1 MLDRPH
7 FGGVLRFIVR
17 VMCGGLSR
25 NLAAV
30 FFSLAGICTVEF
42 GSPCL
47 VSAMHETDHRFSVSG
62 YVYDKQGKPVGDAR
76 VHVRDLSDQ
85 TVEAVTTYT
94 DGSGYYKAVIH
105 LHNGNAGDPVQV
117 TAIEEKL
124 GLEEAKT
131 VRAEFS
137 PNDLKTERQATLH
150 IGAVPEG
157 LAPEVPMYWQ
167 YVIGGMM
174 AGALIGA
181 ILWWR
186 RRKTK
191 TRAKR
196 RGKKGSKA

>member
-1 MLDRPH
+1 MLDRPN
-7 FGGVLRFIVR
+7 FGGVFRFIIR
-17 VMCGGLSR
+17 VMRGRPSR

-30 FFSLAGICTVEF
+30 FLSLAGLCAASLGGPRLAF
-42 GSPCL
+42 
-47 VSAMHETDHRFSVSG
+47 AMHETDHRFTVSG

-76 VHVRDLSDQ
+76 VHVRDLRDSKI
-85 TVEAVTTYT
+85 EPVTTYT
-94 DGSGYYKAVIH
+94 DGNGYYKAVLH
-105 LHNGNAGDPVQV
+105 LHNSNAGDPVQV

-124 GLEEAKT
+124 GLQEAKT

-137 PNDLKTERQATLH
+137 PNDLKTERQATVH

-157 LAPEVPMYWQ
+157 LVPEVPMYWQ
-167 YVIGGMM
+167 YGVGGTM
-174 AGALIGA
+174 AVGVIGA

>member
-1 MLDRPH
+1 MLDRPD
-7 FGGVLRFIVR
+7 FGGVFRFIR
-17 VMCGGLSR
+17 HVMRGRPSR
-25 NLAAV
+25 KLAAV
-30 FFSLAGICTVEF
+30 FLSLAGLYAASLGGPRLAF
-42 GSPCL
+42 
-47 VSAMHETDHRFSVSG
+47 AMHETDHRFTVSG

-76 VHVRDLSDQ
+76 VHVRDLRDQ
-85 TVEAVTTYT
+85 KIEPVTTYT
-94 DGSGYYKAVIH
+94 DGSGYYKAVLH
-105 LHNGNAGDPVQV
+105 LHNDNAGDPVQV

-124 GLEEAKT
+124 GLQEAKT

-157 LAPEVPMYWQ
+157 LVPKVPMYWQ
-167 YVIGGMM
+167 YVIGGTM
-174 AGALIGA
+174 AGAMIGV

>member
-1 MLDRPH
+1 V
-7 FGGVLRFIVR
+7 VL
-17 VMCGGLSR
+17 
-25 NLAAV
+25 
-30 FFSLAGICTVEF
+30 
-42 GSPCL
+42 
-47 VSAMHETDHRFSVSG
+47 
-62 YVYDKQGKPVGDAR
+62 
-76 VHVRDLSDQ
+76 
-85 TVEAVTTYT
+85 
-94 DGSGYYKAVIH
+94 H
-105 LHNGNAGDPVQV
+105 LHNDNAGDPVQV

-124 GLEEAKT
+124 GLQEAKT

-157 LAPEVPMYWQ
+157 LVPEVPRYWP
-167 YVIGGMM
+167 YVIGATM
-174 AGALIGA
+174 AGAMIGA

>member
-1 MLDRPH
+1 MLDRPD
-7 FGGVLRFIVR
+7 FGGVFRFIIR
-17 VMCGGLSR
+17 VMRGRPSR
-25 NLAAV
+25 KLAAV
-30 FFSLAGICTVEF
+30 FLSLAGLCAASLGGPRLAF
-42 GSPCL
+42 
-47 VSAMHETDHRFSVSG
+47 AMHETDHRFTVSG

-76 VHVRDLSDQ
+76 VHVRDLRDSKI
-85 TVEAVTTYT
+85 EPVTIYT
-94 DGSGYYKAVIH
+94 DGNGYYKAVLH
-105 LHNGNAGDPVQV
+105 LHNDNAGDPVQV

-124 GLEEAKT
+124 GLQEAKT

-137 PNDLKTERQATLH
+137 PKDLTTERRATLH

-157 LAPEVPMYWQ
+157 LVPEVPMYWQ
-167 YVIGGMM
+167 YGVGGAM
-174 AGALIGA
+174 AVGVIGA

>member
-1 MLDRPH
+1 MLDRPD
-7 FGGVLRFIVR
+7 FGGVFRFSRR
-17 VMCGGLSR
+17 VMRGRPSR
-25 NLAAV
+25 KLAAV
-30 FFSLAGICTVEF
+30 FLSLAGLYATSLGGPRLTF
-42 GSPCL
+42 
-47 VSAMHETDHRFSVSG
+47 AMHETDHRFTVSG

-76 VHVRDLSDQ
+76 VHVRDLRDQ
-85 TVEAVTTYT
+85 KIEPVTTYT
-94 DGSGYYKAVIH
+94 DGSGYYKVVLH
-105 LHNGNAGDPVQV
+105 LHNDNAGDPVQV

-124 GLEEAKT
+124 GLQEAKT

-157 LAPEVPMYWQ
+157 LAPGVPMHWQ
-167 YVIGGMM
+167 YVIGGTM
-174 AGALIGA
+174 AGAMIGA

-191 TRAKR
+191 NRAKR

>member
-1 MLDRPH
+1 MLDRPD
-7 FGGVLRFIVR
+7 FGGVFRFIRR
-17 VMCGGLSR
+17 VMRGRPSR
-25 NLAAV
+25 KLAAV
-30 FFSLAGICTVEF
+30 FLSLAGLYAASLGGPRLAF
-42 GSPCL
+42 
-47 VSAMHETDHRFSVSG
+47 AMHETDHRFTVSG

-76 VHVRDLSDQ
+76 VHVRDLRDQ
-85 TVEAVTTYT
+85 KIEPVTTYT
-94 DGSGYYKAVIH
+94 DGSGYYKAVLH
-105 LHNGNAGDPVQV
+105 LHNDNAGDPVQV

-124 GLEEAKT
+124 GLQEAKT

-157 LAPEVPMYWQ
+157 LVPEVPMYWQ
-167 YVIGGMM
+167 YVIGGTM
-174 AGALIGA
+174 AGAMIGA

-196 RGKKGSKA
+196 RGKKGAKA